1 MPDDSGA
8 LLEEIG
14 RLRVLAVYLN
24 AHLER
29 ADYSRGVGQP
39 YRRRRCDSPYRTADS
54 LSESRLPFWHCGV
67 VYMPAVC
74 GMMWPQCCDM
84 KRCAI
89 PILPLDSSHVGDHV
103 GGWFRGS
110 HCPEV
115 GPRPP
120 SDRQRHGA
128 TDLHRRRA
136 PGERSADE
144 AVDVQCRNLSEGQ
157 PEPQID
163 DSAETSVEDSTRA
176 DEALD
181 ESVRLVMIN
190 F

>member
-1 MPDDSGA
+1 MWVAGSGA
-8 LLEEIG
+8 VIAQKSG
-14 RLRVLAVYLN
+14 RDRRLTVSVTVPPICIVAV
-24 AHLER
+24 
-29 ADYSRGVGQP
+29 
-39 YRRRRCDSPYRTADS
+39 T
-54 LSESRLPFWHCGV
+54 
-67 VYMPAVC
+67 
-74 GMMWPQCCDM
+74 
-84 KRCAI
+84 
-89 PILPLDSSHVGDHV
+89 
-103 GGWFRGS
+103 
-110 HCPEV
+110 
-115 GPRPP
+115 
-120 SDRQRHGA
+120 
-128 TDLHRRRA
+128 